1 MTDFYYSLPIWLST
15 ILVLGVALAVG
26 LGSSLGPRLLFRV
39 KPTDEEKEV
48 GINLMQVVAAYI
60 GILLAFAGVVVWQA
74 YGDAETAVHQEAA
87 AAAELYRDLTTY
99 GDETLAARKD
109 LRVYVASIV
118 NDEWPQLSQG
128 RVSDKTEVALFRLFK
143 TIGEIRPHDDRD
155 STIYE
160 AVFSNLNELVIYR
173 RDRLEHSQSGIPILL
188 WITGLVGSL
197 FVVSYASVFT
207 PTRLNIIMI
216 SGVSISLGLVF
227 LFILTVD
234 RPYKGEFSVSN
245 RQLAELSAKFDLLDR
260 LAHHGP

>member
-1 MTDFYYSLPIWLST
+1 
-15 ILVLGVALAVG
+15 
-26 LGSSLGPRLLFRV
+26 
-39 KPTDEEKEV
+39 
-48 GINLMQVVAAYI
+48 MQVVAAYI

-99 GDETLAARKD
+99 GDQTLDARRD
-109 LRVYVASIV
+109 LRAYVASIV

-128 RVSDKTEVALFRLFK
+128 GVSDKTEVALFRLFE
-143 TIGEIRPHDDRD
+143 TIGEIRPRDNRD

-160 AVFSNLNELVIYR
+160 AAFSNLNELVIYR

-234 RPYKGEFSVSN
+234 RPFKGEFSVSN
-245 RQLAELSAKFDLLDR
+245 RQLVELSAKFDMLDR
-260 LAHHGP
+260 MAHHGP